1 MSVRTLE
8 ELQSA
13 LADAQI
19 ELETVDATLLG
30 LDPLKADKRDVEE
43 LEARFAQKEAELA
56 KIADDIDRKERM
68 GEALKRV
75 PKPDTSGV
83 EVGREPR
90 TYERGIRN
98 PDGKVRS
105 FFQDL
110 FHAKG
115 DDHEAQAR
123 LARHARE
130 VAVEQRAAISTS
142 SGGPGLVPPQYLLDD
157 LARFARSSRPFADAL
172 GPRALPDAGMTFNV
186 PRVTT
191 GTLAAKKTEG
201 SAVQV
206 GSTVTDYLSFSVNT
220 VAGLQDVSRELLDRS
235 DPATD
240 QVLGQDLAAD
250 YAKKLDT
257 ELLNQTTNGITL
269 LSGTNAITYT
279 QASPTAITLYPKFA
293 AAISAVWTNRF
304 AAPDL
309 IVMHPRRWAQLL
321 GGTDSTGRPLVLPDT
336 VAGTQAF
343 NLMSTGDGSVPSGLV
358 GQIQG
363 LPVVVDPNIVTNLG
377 AGTNQDTIIVTRRA
391 DQLFFE
397 VGAPTVSVETG
408 VLSGNLQVRIYAWG
422 YFAFTFAR
430 YATST
435 SIIDGTGLITPT
447 FA

>member
-1 MSVRTLE
+1 MSVKTLE
-8 ELQSA
+8 ELQSD
-13 LADAQI
+13 LADAQ
-19 ELETVDATLLG
+19 LALDQTDAAMQS
-30 LDPLKADKRDVEE
+30 LDPKDKETREE
-43 LEARFAQKEAELA
+43 LGARFTEQEERVA
-56 KIADDIDRKERM
+56 KTASDIDRKERM
-68 GEALKRV
+68 HKALADV
-75 PKPDTSGV
+75 PRPEGV
-83 EVGREPR
+83 EVGKEPR
-90 TYERGIRN
+90 TYERGVRN
-98 PDGKVRS
+98 QDGNFRS
-105 FFQDL
+105 FFGDL
-110 FHAKG
+110 FHAKQ
-115 DDHEAQAR
+115 DDHAAQTR

-130 VAVEQRAAISTS
+130 VAVEQRAAISTT

-172 GPRALPDAGMTFNV
+172 GPRALPDSGMTFNV

-191 GTLAAKKTEG
+191 GTLAAVKTEG

-220 VAGLQDVSRELLDRS
+220 VAGLQDISRELLDRS

-257 ELLNQTTNGITL
+257 QLLNQATNGITL
-269 LSGTNAITYT
+269 LSGTNAVTYT

>member
-1 MSVRTLE
+1 MSVKTLE
-8 ELQSA
+8 ELQTD
-13 LADAQI
+13 LANAQI
-19 ELETVDATLLG
+19 DLETVDATLIG
-30 LDPLKADKRDVEE
+30 LDAKADKRDVEE
-43 LEARFAQKEAELA
+43 LEARFAQKEAEVA

-68 GEALKRV
+68 AEAIKKV
-75 PKPDTSGV
+75 PKSDASGV
-83 EVGREPR
+83 EVGKEPR
-90 TYERGIRN
+90 VYERGARE
-98 PDGKVRS
+98 PDGGFRS
-105 FFQDL
+105 FFGDL
-110 FHAKG
+110 FHADQG
-115 DDHEAQAR
+115 DHTAQTR

-130 VAVEQRAAISTS
+130 VAVEQRAAITTS

-191 GTLAAKKTEG
+191 GTLAAVKTEG

-220 VAGLQDVSRELLDRS
+220 VAGLQDISRELLDRS

-257 ELLNQTTNGITL
+257 QLLNQATNGITL

-279 QASPTAITLYPKFA
+279 QASPTAITLYPKISA
-293 AAISAVWTNRF
+293 GISAVWTNRF

-336 VAGTQAF
+336 VAGAQAF
-343 NLMSTGDGSVPSGLV
+343 NVMSMGDATIPSGLV

-377 AGTNQDTIIVTRRA
+377 AGTDQDTVIVTRRA

-397 VGAPTVSVETG
+397 VGAPTVSIETG
-408 VLSGNLQVRIYAWG
+408 VLSGNLQVRVYAWG
-422 YFAFTFAR
+422 YFAFTFDR
-430 YATST
+430 YAASS
-435 SIIDGTGLITPT
+435 SILVGTGLKPPT
-447 FA
+447 F